1 MYLQAE
7 DGPKLYKK
15 IQSDNGM
22 ALEKI
27 QPRDNSCGSSVN
39 REQNKKNIEKN
50 LYILNT
56 KGLYG
61 IVSIF
66 DSHE

>member
-1 MYLQAE
+1 
-7 DGPKLYKK
+7 
-15 IQSDNGM
+15 M

-39 REQNKKNIEKN
+39 REQNKKKHRKN

-56 KGLYG
+56 KGLYR
-61 IVSIF
+61 IISIF

>member
-39 REQNKKNIEKN
+39 REQNKKNIEKI
-50 LYILNT
+50 YI
-56 KGLYG
+56 
-61 IVSIF
+61 S
-66 DSHE
+66 